1 MKRAKSILIAFT
13 IATSL
18 IVSTAGVLSSNVG
31 AAPKNVDKGGDKI
44 ARNLRH
50 PNMSGNGRSVNVVVQ
65 FNGPMSN
72 KLASLLRRNG
82 TGLKKHFQYFNSAS
96 MELPGNIL
104 EDLANFDE
112 VDFVSGDDELMALGH
127 VTSTTGAD
135 DVRAASNSADGATTL
150 DGTGI
155 GIAVLDS
162 GIYSEH
168 KSISTRV
175 IYSKDFTGENRVDDP
190 YGHGTHVAAAAAGN
204 SGLYSGNYSG
214 IAPNANLVNL
224 RVLNSRGRSYTSVVL
239 GALDWVYSNRSLHNI
254 RVVNMSLGGPAL
266 ASYAKDPL
274 CIAVRRLVDAGVVV
288 VAAAGNDGKDAFG
301 RKQYGAIHA
310 PGNEPSAITVGATNS
325 YGTNQRNDDAVT
337 TYSSRGPTRSFW
349 TDDYGVQHYDNLIK
363 PDLVAPGNK

>member
-1 MKRAKSILIAFT
+1 MNRTKSILTAFALV
-13 IATSL
+13 ISL
-18 IVSTAGVLSSNVG
+18 IVSLADVLTPNVG
-31 AAPKNVDKGGDKI
+31 TTPKEADQEGDKI
-44 ARNLRH
+44 ARNLR
-50 PNMSGNGRSVNVVVQ
+50 NSEMSGSGNRVNVVVQ

-72 KLASLLRRNG
+72 GMASLLKKNG
-82 TGLKKHFQYFNSAS
+82 TKVKNHFQYFKSAS
-96 MELPGNIL
+96 IELPANVI
-104 EDLANFDE
+104 DLAKYDK

-135 DVRAASNSADGATTL
+135 DVRAASNSADGITTL

-155 GIAVLDS
+155 GIAILDS

-168 KSISTRV
+168 KSIGTRV

-204 SGLYSGNYSG
+204 GSLYSGDYSG

-224 RVLNSRGRSYTSVVL
+224 RVFNYRGRSSVSIVL
-239 GALDWVYSNRSLHNI
+239 GALDWVYSNRSVYNI
-254 RVVNMSLGGPAL
+254 RVVNLSLGGPAL
-266 ASYAKDPL
+266 ASYSQDPL

-301 RKQYGAIHA
+301 RIQYGGIHA

-325 YGTNQRNDDAVT
+325 YGINQRNDDAVT
-337 TYSSRGPTRSFW
+337 TYVLLS
-349 TDDYGVQHYDNLIK
+349 
-363 PDLVAPGNK
+363 NKFLTGDTTAL